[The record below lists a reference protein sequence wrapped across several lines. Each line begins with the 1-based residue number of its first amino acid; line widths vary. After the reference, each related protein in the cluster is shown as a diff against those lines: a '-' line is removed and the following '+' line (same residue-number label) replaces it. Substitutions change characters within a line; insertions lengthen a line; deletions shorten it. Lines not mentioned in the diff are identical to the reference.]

1 MTAEAAAITYDAT
14 PLTNTMSVW
23 TPTEDELRRAIRD
36 TRQSVPYT
44 WVSTDPT
51 AYSKTGTAIE
61 WRVEVE
67 PSSGIY
73 ATNMRDYDWVFEPD
87 EISAVASWVRQSK
100 SRKKE
105 QLPAFGD
112 DLDAAILGGDE

>member
-1 MTAEAAAITYDAT
+1 
-14 PLTNTMSVW
+14 MSVW

-51 AYSKTGTAIE
+51 AIE

-73 ATNMRDYDWVFEPD
+73 ATNMRDYDLVFEPG
-87 EISAVASWVRQSK
+87 EISAVATRVRQSK

-105 QLPAFGD
+105 KLPAFGD
-112 DLDAAILGGDE
+112 DLDAAILGGEG

>member
-1 MTAEAAAITYDAT
+1 M
-14 PLTNTMSVW
+14 
-23 TPTEDELRRAIRD
+23 RD

-44 WVSTDPT
+44 WVSTDHN
-51 AYSKTGTAIE
+51 AIE

-73 ATNMRDYDWVFEPD
+73 ATTTNMRDYDWVFEPA
-87 EISAVASWVRQSK
+87 EISAVATRVRQSK